1 MGRSRAT
8 PIALGGT
15 VLLVLAA
22 SLAVGCGAGSQ
33 VAIHELPSTPRAI
46 SELKRGWA
54 DAVVGDYPVMVHT
67 ARESMGTLEVAGTQF
82 ATGHFG
88 IGVSK
93 QAPELK
99 AALIDALRKIMAD
112 QTYINIL
119 RSWALHIGKLEPPP
133 APASVPAATAVSQLQ
148 DGKLHVGV
156 EMAFPP
162 MEFHDEL
169 KKPAGADIE
178 IAQALGKALGVEVEL
193 VDMAFD
199 GLIPAVQSG
208 QVDVLISA
216 MTVTPERSALIDFV
230 PYLEMGSGILV
241 IMGNPLRIR
250 RPENLCGRTVALQ
263 EGTSQIAA
271 VKAIPCD
278 GR

>member
-1 MGRSRAT
+1 M
-8 PIALGGT
+8 PISPGAGCAVALSMLSALG
-15 VLLVLAA
+15 
-22 SLAVGCGAGSQ
+22 CGSSQ
-33 VAIHELPSTPRAI
+33 QMNVRTFPSTPRAI

-54 DAVVGDYPVMVHT
+54 DAVVGDYPAMVHS

-93 QAPELK
+93 QAPGLK
-99 AALIDALRKIMAD
+99 AALTDALRRIVAD
-112 QTYINIL
+112 QSYVNIL
-119 RSWALHIGKLEPPP
+119 RTWALHIGKIEPPA
-133 APASVPAATAVSQLQ
+133 APGSVPAVNTIAQLQ

-162 MEFHDEL
+162 MEFYDEL
-169 KKPAGADIE
+169 KKPVGADVE
-178 IAQALGKALGVEVEL
+178 IAFALGKALGVEVEL
-193 VDMAFD
+193 VNMAFD
-199 GLIPAVQSG
+199 GLIAAVQSG

-216 MTVTPERSALIDFV
+216 MTITPERAAQIDFI

-241 IMGNPLRIR
+241 IMGNPQRIQ

-263 EGTSQIAA
+263 EGTSQVDALN
-271 VKAIPCD
+271 AIHCE
-278 GR
+278 

>member
-1 MGRSRAT
+1 MSKLGVTWTLALAW
-8 PIALGGT
+8 IAI
-15 VLLVLAA
+15 
-22 SLAVGCGAGSQ
+22 GCGSSQ
-33 VAIHELPSTPRAI
+33 QMVVHAFPSTPRAI

-54 DAVVGDYPVMVHT
+54 DAVVGDYPAMVHT

-88 IGVSK
+88 IGVNK

-99 AALIDALRKIMAD
+99 AAINNALRKLMAD
-112 QTYINIL
+112 QSYIDIL
-119 RSWALHIGKLEPPP
+119 RTWALHIGKLPPP
-133 APASVPAATAVSQLQ
+133 AEVANVPPPASIPQLQ
-148 DGKLHVGV
+148 DGKLHVGI

-162 MEFHDEL
+162 MEFYDEL
-169 KKPAGADIE
+169 KKPAGADVE
-178 IAQALGKALGVEVEL
+178 IALALGKALGVEVEF
-193 VDMAFD
+193 VNMAFD
-199 GLIPAVQSG
+199 GLISAVQSG

-216 MTVTPERSALIDFV
+216 MTITAERTAQIDFV

-263 EGTSQIAA
+263 EGTSQVDALASIRCE
-271 VKAIPCD
+271 K
-278 GR
+278 